1 MFAQNPKKEFV
12 VNYDEAKVRE
22 AILKFRTPDKEQT
35 KMSRFCSILLN

>member
-22 AILKFRTPDKEQT
+22 AVLK
-35 KMSRFCSILLN
+35 LNATEPNYYVLMRIKG